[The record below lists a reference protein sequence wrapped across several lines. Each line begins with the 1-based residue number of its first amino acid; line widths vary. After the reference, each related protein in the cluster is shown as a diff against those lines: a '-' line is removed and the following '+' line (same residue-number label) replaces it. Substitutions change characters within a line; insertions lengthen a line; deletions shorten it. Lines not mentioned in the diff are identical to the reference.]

1 MLQFFDH
8 HVICHNL
15 RITICY
21 IKKCDII
28 ILLTD
33 KFRKVNRINKTFFGK
48 SAEYT
53 IFVPAFYCYIQ
64 KVCIKAL

>member
-1 MLQFFDH
+1 MY
-8 HVICHNL
+8 
-15 RITICY
+15 Y
-21 IKKCDII
+21 IRKLIL
-28 ILLTD
+28 ILLKD